1 MKAKPRAKA
10 KVQAKAMS
18 RVKAKAKPKGKAE
31 MSAPLKLRVWY
42 NARDGRIRLVAP
54 GHFISTVTD
63 KAGARCHKHLFNKLR
78 TLLKKRGKWFEL
90 A

>member
-10 KVQAKAMS
+10 KA
-18 RVKAKAKPKGKAE
+18 RPKAKAKTKAKGELE
-31 MSAPLKLRVWY
+31 MSAPLKVRVWY
-42 NARDGRIRLVAP
+42 NARDGRIRVVAP
-54 GHFISTVTD
+54 GQFISTVTD